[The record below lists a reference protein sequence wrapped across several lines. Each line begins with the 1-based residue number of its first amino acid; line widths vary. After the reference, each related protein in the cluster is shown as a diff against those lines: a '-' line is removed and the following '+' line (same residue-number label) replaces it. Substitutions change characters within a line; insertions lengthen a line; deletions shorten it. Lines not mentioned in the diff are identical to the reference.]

1 MKIGIITI
9 HNSPNYGASLQAF
22 ALWKYITDCGH
33 ECEIIDLHRPHQ
45 ADFVP
50 SKKYVASRYKK
61 DSSKTKIKKLIYRLL
76 GRKAQR
82 YLTEEARK
90 KFDAFN
96 SQIRLSRPY
105 YGVDE
110 LYSNPPLYDIYI
122 TGSDQLWNPT
132 QSFCI
137 EPYFLTFVPKGKRK
151 ISYSSSIGITELTNK
166 EKDMFRKALVQYDA
180 ISVRETQAKE
190 LLQNFIAKEIVQVAD
205 PTFLLPLETWQS
217 IAVKPQ
223 EKGKYLL
230 LFTLGFNKTMLEY
243 AMNLGNQSGLRVVYL
258 TAVQPKD
265 NGHYKAVADAG
276 PQEWMGYIA
285 NAEMVIT
292 DSFHGTVFSIIM
304 GANNFF
310 TYIAPISQRGSR
322 ITDLVA
328 TYGLT
333 NHLLKPDLLQTYNEL
348 SAIRINH
355 EQVSA
360 TIQTE
365 RERSQRF
372 LKRHLS

>member
-110 LYSNPPLYDIYI
+110 LYLNPPLYDIYI

-276 PQEWMGYIA
+276 PQEWIGYIA

-292 DSFHGTVFSIIM
+292 DSFHGSVFSIIT
-304 GANNFF
+304 GTNNFF
-310 TYIAPISQRGSR
+310 TYISPSNQRGSR
-322 ITDLVA
+322 ITDLLE
-328 TYGLT
+328 TFGLT
-333 NHLLKPDLLQTYNEL
+333 DHLLKQELHQTYREL
-348 SAIRINH
+348 SAIEVNH
-355 EQVSA
+355 EQVA
-360 TIQTE
+360 EIIQKE
-365 RERSQRF
+365 RERSQYF
-372 LKRHLS
+372 LIRNL